1 MKTFIKSN
9 TFIKLLG
16 FILIFII
23 WFLISEIIN
32 EKSLIFPGP
41 ISSIKEFFFLM
52 RKKSTYISI
61 LYSLYKMLIGY
72 IFSILLALI
81 LGTIAGLYKKVYI
94 LLSPLMTTLK
104 AIPTASLLFLFIVLA
119 GFDNSPI
126 YVVILVS
133 FPILYESIVGGIVN
147 IPSNINDAISLDGG
161 NNIKNTLKIKL
172 PLATNYILVGIASS
186 FSLAF
191 KVEIMSEV
199 LSGSTSYGIGSSI
212 KLAQITSTNMI
223 PIFAWTIIAILLML
237 IFDYL
242 AKIIKNKLIIQ

>member
-1 MKTFIKSN
+1 MS
-9 TFIKLLG
+9 
-16 FILIFII
+16 
-23 WFLISEIIN
+23 
-32 EKSLIFPGP
+32 
-41 ISSIKEFFFLM
+41 
-52 RKKSTYISI
+52 KKSTYISI

-72 IFSILLALI
+72 IVSILLALI
-81 LGTIAGLYKKVYI
+81 IGTIAGLYKKIYI

-147 IPSNINDAISLDGG
+147 IPRNISDAISLDGG
-161 NNIKNTLKIKL
+161 INIKNTLKVKL

-212 KLAQITSTNMI
+212 KLSQITSTNMT
-223 PIFAWTIIAILLML
+223 PIFAWTIIAVLLML

>member
-1 MKTFIKSN
+1 MS
-9 TFIKLLG
+9 
-16 FILIFII
+16 
-23 WFLISEIIN
+23 
-32 EKSLIFPGP
+32 
-41 ISSIKEFFFLM
+41 
-52 RKKSTYISI
+52 KKSTYISI

-72 IFSILLALI
+72 IVSILLALI
-81 LGTIAGLYKKVYI
+81 IGTIAGLYKKIYI

-161 NNIKNTLKIKL
+161 NNIKNTLKVKL

-212 KLAQITSTNMI
+212 KLSQITSTNMT
-223 PIFAWTIIAILLML
+223 PIFAWTIIAVLLML

-242 AKIIKNKLIIQ
+242 AKIIKNKLIKQ

>member
-1 MKTFIKSN
+1 MS
-9 TFIKLLG
+9 
-16 FILIFII
+16 
-23 WFLISEIIN
+23 
-32 EKSLIFPGP
+32 
-41 ISSIKEFFFLM
+41 
-52 RKKSTYISI
+52 KKSTFISI
-61 LYSLYKMLIGY
+61 LYSLFKMLIGY
-72 IFSILLALI
+72 VVSILLALI
-81 LGTIAGLYKKVYI
+81 IGTIAGLYKKIYI

-161 NNIKNTLKIKL
+161 NNIKNTLKVKL
-172 PLATNYILVGIASS
+172 PLAINYILVGIASS

-212 KLAQITSTNMI
+212 KLSQITSTNMT
-223 PIFAWTIIAILLML
+223 PIFAWTIIAVLLMI

-242 AKIIKNKLIIQ
+242 AKIIKNKLIKQ

>member
-1 MKTFIKSN
+1 MS
-9 TFIKLLG
+9 
-16 FILIFII
+16 
-23 WFLISEIIN
+23 
-32 EKSLIFPGP
+32 
-41 ISSIKEFFFLM
+41 
-52 RKKSTYISI
+52 KKSTYISI

-72 IFSILLALI
+72 VVSILLALI
-81 LGTIAGLYKKVYI
+81 IGTIAGLYKKIYI

-147 IPSNINDAISLDGG
+147 IPRNISDAISLDGG
-161 NNIKNTLKIKL
+161 INIKNTLKVKL

-212 KLAQITSTNMI
+212 KLSQITSTNMT
-223 PIFAWTIIAILLML
+223 PIFAWTIIAVLLML

-242 AKIIKNKLIIQ
+242 AKIIKNKLIKQ

>member
-1 MKTFIKSN
+1 MS
-9 TFIKLLG
+9 
-16 FILIFII
+16 
-23 WFLISEIIN
+23 
-32 EKSLIFPGP
+32 
-41 ISSIKEFFFLM
+41 
-52 RKKSTYISI
+52 KKSTYISI

-72 IFSILLALI
+72 IVSILLALI
-81 LGTIAGLYKKVYI
+81 IGTFAGLYKKVYI

-161 NNIKNTLKIKL
+161 NNIKNTLKVKL

-199 LSGSTSYGIGSSI
+199 LSGSTNYGIGSSI
-212 KLAQITSTNMI
+212 KLSQITSTNMT
-223 PIFAWTIIAILLML
+223 PIFAWTIIAVLLML

-242 AKIIKNKLIIQ
+242 AKIIKNKLIKQ

>member
-1 MKTFIKSN
+1 MS
-9 TFIKLLG
+9 
-16 FILIFII
+16 
-23 WFLISEIIN
+23 
-32 EKSLIFPGP
+32 
-41 ISSIKEFFFLM
+41 
-52 RKKSTYISI
+52 KKSTYISI
-61 LYSLYKMLIGY
+61 LYSLYKMIIGY
-72 IFSILLALI
+72 VLSILLALMI
-81 LGTIAGLYKKVYI
+81 GTIAGLYKKIYI

-161 NNIKNTLKIKL
+161 NNIKNTLKVKL
-172 PLATNYILVGIASS
+172 PLSINYILVGIASS

-199 LSGSTSYGIGSSI
+199 LSGSTRYGIGSSI
-212 KLAQITSTNMI
+212 KLSQITSTNMT
-223 PIFAWTIIAILLML
+223 PIFAWTIIAVLLML

>member
-1 MKTFIKSN
+1 MS
-9 TFIKLLG
+9 
-16 FILIFII
+16 
-23 WFLISEIIN
+23 
-32 EKSLIFPGP
+32 
-41 ISSIKEFFFLM
+41 
-52 RKKSTYISI
+52 KKSTYISI

-72 IFSILLALI
+72 IVSILLALI
-81 LGTIAGLYKKVYI
+81 IGTIAGLYKKVYI

-161 NNIKNTLKIKL
+161 NNIKNTLKVKL

-212 KLAQITSTNMI
+212 KLSQITSTNMT
-223 PIFAWTIIAILLML
+223 PIFAWTIIAVLLML

-242 AKIIKNKLIIQ
+242 AKIIKNKLIKQ

>member
-1 MKTFIKSN
+1 MS
-9 TFIKLLG
+9 
-16 FILIFII
+16 
-23 WFLISEIIN
+23 
-32 EKSLIFPGP
+32 
-41 ISSIKEFFFLM
+41 
-52 RKKSTYISI
+52 KKSTYISI

-72 IFSILLALI
+72 IVSILLALI
-81 LGTIAGLYKKVYI
+81 IGTIAGLFKKIYI
-94 LLSPLMTTLK
+94 LLNPIMTTLK

-161 NNIKNTLKIKL
+161 NNIKNTFKVRL

-212 KLAQITSTNMI
+212 KLSQITSTNMT
-223 PIFAWTIIAILLML
+223 PIFAWTIIAVLLML

-242 AKIIKNKLIIQ
+242 AKIIKNKLIKQ

>member
-1 MKTFIKSN
+1 MS
-9 TFIKLLG
+9 
-16 FILIFII
+16 
-23 WFLISEIIN
+23 
-32 EKSLIFPGP
+32 
-41 ISSIKEFFFLM
+41 
-52 RKKSTYISI
+52 KKSTYISI

-72 IFSILLALI
+72 VVSILLALI
-81 LGTIAGLYKKVYI
+81 IGTIAGLYKKVYI

-161 NNIKNTLKIKL
+161 NNIKNTLKVKL

-212 KLAQITSTNMI
+212 KLSQITSTNMT
-223 PIFAWTIIAILLML
+223 PIFAWTIIAVLLML

-242 AKIIKNKLIIQ
+242 AKIIKNKLIK

>member
-1 MKTFIKSN
+1 MS
-9 TFIKLLG
+9 
-16 FILIFII
+16 
-23 WFLISEIIN
+23 
-32 EKSLIFPGP
+32 
-41 ISSIKEFFFLM
+41 
-52 RKKSTYISI
+52 KKSTYISI

-72 IFSILLALI
+72 VVSILLALI
-81 LGTIAGLYKKVYI
+81 IGTIAGLYKKIYI

-161 NNIKNTLKIKL
+161 NNIKNTLKVKL
-172 PLATNYILVGIASS
+172 PLSINYILVGIASS

-199 LSGSTSYGIGSSI
+199 LSGSTRYGIGSSI
-212 KLAQITSTNMI
+212 KLSQITSTNMT
-223 PIFAWTIIAILLML
+223 PIFAWTIIAVLLML

>member
-1 MKTFIKSN
+1 MS
-9 TFIKLLG
+9 
-16 FILIFII
+16 
-23 WFLISEIIN
+23 
-32 EKSLIFPGP
+32 
-41 ISSIKEFFFLM
+41 
-52 RKKSTYISI
+52 KKSTYISI

-72 IFSILLALI
+72 VVSILLALI
-81 LGTIAGLYKKVYI
+81 IGTIAGLYKKIYI

-161 NNIKNTLKIKL
+161 NNIKNTLKVKL
-172 PLATNYILVGIASS
+172 PLSINYILVGIASS

-199 LSGSTSYGIGSSI
+199 LSGSTRYGIGSSI
-212 KLAQITSTNMI
+212 KLSQITSTNMT
-223 PIFAWTIIAILLML
+223 PIFSWTIIAVLLML

>member
-1 MKTFIKSN
+1 MS
-9 TFIKLLG
+9 
-16 FILIFII
+16 
-23 WFLISEIIN
+23 
-32 EKSLIFPGP
+32 
-41 ISSIKEFFFLM
+41 
-52 RKKSTYISI
+52 KKSTYISI

-72 IFSILLALI
+72 VVSILLALI
-81 LGTIAGLYKKVYI
+81 IGTIAGLYKKIYI

-147 IPSNINDAISLDGG
+147 VPSNINDAISLDGG
-161 NNIKNTLKIKL
+161 NNIKNTLKVKL
-172 PLATNYILVGIASS
+172 PLSINYILVGIASS

-199 LSGSTSYGIGSSI
+199 LSGSTNYGIGSSI
-212 KLAQITSTNMI
+212 KLSQITSTNMT
-223 PIFAWTIIAILLML
+223 PIFAWTIIAVLLML

-242 AKIIKNKLIIQ
+242 AKIIKNKLIKQ

>member
-9 TFIKLLG
+9 SFIKLLG

-41 ISSIKEFFFLM
+41 ISSIKELFFLM
-52 RKKSTYISI
+52 SKKSTYVSI

-72 IFSILLALI
+72 IVSILLALI
-81 LGTIAGLYKKVYI
+81 IGTIAGLYKNIYI

-161 NNIKNTLKIKL
+161 NNIKNTLKVKL
-172 PLATNYILVGIASS
+172 PLAINYILVGIASS

-212 KLAQITSTNMI
+212 KLSQITSTNMT
-223 PIFAWTIIAILLML
+223 PIFAWTIIAVLLML

-242 AKIIKNKLIIQ
+242 AKIIKNKLIKQ

>member
-1 MKTFIKSN
+1 
-9 TFIKLLG
+9 
-16 FILIFII
+16 
-23 WFLISEIIN
+23 
-32 EKSLIFPGP
+32 
-41 ISSIKEFFFLM
+41 
-52 RKKSTYISI
+52 
-61 LYSLYKMLIGY
+61 MLIGY
-72 IFSILLALI
+72 VVSILLALI
-81 LGTIAGLYKKVYI
+81 IGTIAGLYKKIYI

-161 NNIKNTLKIKL
+161 NNIKNTLKVKL
-172 PLATNYILVGIASS
+172 PLSINYILVGIASS

-199 LSGSTSYGIGSSI
+199 LSGSTRYGIGSSI
-212 KLAQITSTNMI
+212 KLSQITSTNMT
-223 PIFAWTIIAILLML
+223 PIFAWTIIAVLLML

>member
-9 TFIKLLG
+9 SFIKLLG

-52 RKKSTYISI
+52 SKKSTYISI

-72 IFSILLALI
+72 IVSILLALI
-81 LGTIAGLYKKVYI
+81 IGTIAGLYKKIYI

-147 IPSNINDAISLDGG
+147 IPRNISDAISLDGG
-161 NNIKNTLKIKL
+161 INIKNTLKVKL

-212 KLAQITSTNMI
+212 KLSQITSTNMT
-223 PIFAWTIIAILLML
+223 PIFAWTIIAVLLML

-242 AKIIKNKLIIQ
+242 AKIIKNKLIKQ

>member
-1 MKTFIKSN
+1 MS
-9 TFIKLLG
+9 
-16 FILIFII
+16 
-23 WFLISEIIN
+23 
-32 EKSLIFPGP
+32 
-41 ISSIKEFFFLM
+41 
-52 RKKSTYISI
+52 KKSTYISI

-72 IFSILLALI
+72 VVSILLALI
-81 LGTIAGLYKKVYI
+81 IGTIAGLYKKIYI

-161 NNIKNTLKIKL
+161 NNIKNTLKVKL
-172 PLATNYILVGIASS
+172 PLSINYILVGIASS

-199 LSGSTSYGIGSSI
+199 LSGSTRDGIGSSI
-212 KLAQITSTNMI
+212 KLSQITSTNMT
-223 PIFAWTIIAILLML
+223 PIFAWTIIAVLLML

>member
-1 MKTFIKSN
+1 MS
-9 TFIKLLG
+9 
-16 FILIFII
+16 
-23 WFLISEIIN
+23 
-32 EKSLIFPGP
+32 
-41 ISSIKEFFFLM
+41 
-52 RKKSTYISI
+52 KKSTYISI

-72 IFSILLALI
+72 VVSILLALI
-81 LGTIAGLYKKVYI
+81 IGTIAGLYKKVYV

-212 KLAQITSTNMI
+212 KLSQITSTNMT
-223 PIFAWTIIAILLML
+223 PIFAWTIIAVLLML

-242 AKIIKNKLIIQ
+242 AKIIKNKLIKQ

>member
-1 MKTFIKSN
+1 MS
-9 TFIKLLG
+9 
-16 FILIFII
+16 
-23 WFLISEIIN
+23 
-32 EKSLIFPGP
+32 
-41 ISSIKEFFFLM
+41 
-52 RKKSTYISI
+52 KKSTYISI
-61 LYSLYKMLIGY
+61 LYSLYKMVIGY
-72 IFSILLALI
+72 VVSILLALI
-81 LGTIAGLYKKVYI
+81 IGTIAGLYKKIYI

-161 NNIKNTLKIKL
+161 NNIKNTLKVKL
-172 PLATNYILVGIASS
+172 PLAINYILVGIASS

-212 KLAQITSTNMI
+212 KLSQITSTNMT
-223 PIFAWTIIAILLML
+223 PIFAWTIIAVLLML

-242 AKIIKNKLIIQ
+242 AKIIKNKLIKQ

>member
-1 MKTFIKSN
+1 MS
-9 TFIKLLG
+9 
-16 FILIFII
+16 
-23 WFLISEIIN
+23 
-32 EKSLIFPGP
+32 
-41 ISSIKEFFFLM
+41 
-52 RKKSTYISI
+52 KKSTYISI

-72 IFSILLALI
+72 IVSILLALI
-81 LGTIAGLYKKVYI
+81 IGTIAGLYKKIYI

-161 NNIKNTLKIKL
+161 NNIKNTLKVKL
-172 PLATNYILVGIASS
+172 PLASNYILVGIASS

-199 LSGSTSYGIGSSI
+199 LSGSTNYGIGSSI
-212 KLAQITSTNMI
+212 KLSQITSTNMT
-223 PIFAWTIIAILLML
+223 PIFAWTIIAVLLML

-242 AKIIKNKLIIQ
+242 AKIIKNKLIKQ